1 MDNIKSL
8 KSLCIEPDNENKH
21 FHCRETT
28 QQKLINTSFV
38 VLDYIDGVKTKFGGS
53 RYIVKIRLDDGTEQ
67 KFFTNSQEI
76 KYVLGK
82 ELRIRISAWLGWAM
96 ACDSKHLLKTTLKED
111 YENVLRP
118 KACQGVSLEAGC

>member
-38 VLDYIDGVKTKFGGS
+38 VLD
-53 RYIVKIRLDDGTEQ
+53 
-67 KFFTNSQEI
+67 
-76 KYVLGK
+76 
-82 ELRIRISAWLGWAM
+82 
-96 ACDSKHLLKTTLKED
+96 
-111 YENVLRP
+111 
-118 KACQGVSLEAGC
+118 